1 MRPKK
6 GTIEGTRQDVLIEVS
21 ARLFFERGFD
31 RTTVRD
37 IARAAGIT
45 SGSIFYH
52 FKTKEEILAAIIE
65 IGMRQGMGDIATTLA
80 GVTGPRERLRA
91 LILSHLRALH
101 GPHGH
106 YHHIWLRE
114 MRLLPADVI
123 ARLKSISRDYR
134 GLWRE
139 VVEEAAAAGL
149 VRGDWRSFRKVAVGA
164 LNWTTFWVRQPSDER
179 IVQIADMLV
188 ATLLNE
194 PMTLPEGLLTD

>member
-6 GTIEGTRQDVLIEVS
+6 GTIEGSRQDALIEAS

-52 FKTKEEILAAIIE
+52 FATKEEILAAIIE
-65 IGMRQGMGDIATTLA
+65 IGMRRGMGDIERSLE
-80 GVTGPRERLRA
+80 GVTGARARLRM

-114 MRLLPADVI
+114 MRLLPAEKI
-123 ARLKSISRDYR
+123 AGFKLISRGYR
-134 GLWRE
+134 NLWRG
-139 VVEEAAAAGL
+139 VVDEAIAEGL
-149 VRGDWRSFRKVAVGA
+149 VKSDWRIFRRVAIGA
-164 LNWTTFWVRQPSDER
+164 LNWTTFWVHGPGDEK
-179 IVQIADMLV
+179 IVQIADLLV

-194 PMTLPEGLLTD
+194 ASPLPPEVSDE